1 MTNASGSLGTMVQL
15 SFPLRFMLVALAGW
29 VNQQHRF
36 PVTVQGGV
44 VLFVLILYALVDD
57 ARAKE
62 VVANGRALA
71 RLT

>member
-1 MTNASGSLGTMVQL
+1 MTIGQGEHA
-15 SFPLRFMLVALAGW
+15 
-29 VNQQHRF
+29 VNQLLPLEIANLTQRDLAAEM
-36 PVTVQGGV
+36 VTVQGGV